1 MNRGQVSLEFLLL
14 IGVFFSC
21 LLLILPAINFSMQ
34 QIMNTND
41 VLLAKQIS
49 QIVENE
55 DDLFLFTGNGSSKEF
70 EFIPTN
76 KITLKTQGNN
86 FEVFTEQK
94 KFTTI
99 LSGIQTTKEISFT
112 TKFFISIKKE
122 NDITKID
129 FYN

>member
-49 QIVENE
+49 QIIENE
-55 DDLFLFTGNGSSKEF
+55 DELFLFTGNGSTKEF

-76 KITLKTQGNN
+76 KITLQTQGNN
-86 FEVFTEQK
+86 FEVFTDQK
-94 KFTTI
+94 KFSVE
-99 LSGIQTTKEISFT
+99 LSGIQDSHKTEFT

-122 NDITKID
+122 NNITKIN